1 MKDDKYDE
9 AVEVSQSM
17 DQSHSIAQAPAKA
30 RTHQAPATKKS
41 SAPPQE
47 EAKGLT
53 KNAEMSKSQSITN
66 NHFDEALEFSRSGSD
81 QSVDTVGSSPGHHRN
96 KPAATVAAAATA
108 QIPQMSA
115 AQRSAAAQ
123 LNVQDSPPT
132 NKRAAAA
139 QVLLV
144 ECSDFFE
151 R

>member
-1 MKDDKYDE
+1 
-9 AVEVSQSM
+9 M

-30 RTHQAPATKKS
+30 RTHQAPAAKKG

-139 QVLLV
+139 AQVKILFSRFS
-144 ECSDFFE
+144 C
-151 R
+151 